1 MTTVLPF
8 LEPEHIASFFTLVF
22 LEIVLAGDNL
32 VLIAILSSRLPPEQR
47 PVARR
52 FGLAAAVITR
62 LLLLFSL
69 FWLSHL
75 QTPIPLDQYGLKGIA
90 TTPRQIVLGLGG
102 LFLLL
107 KSLSEIA
114 SFFDETG
121 ERNQARSMKPGSSIF
136 VLTIVQI
143 AVFDIVFS
151 LDSVIAAIGI
161 ARHVQVMAA
170 AIVAAALVML
180 LLVNVISN
188 FIDRHPTIKLIALN
202 FLALVGIILVA
213 EAFRIDIERA
223 WYYLGLA
230 CVTVVQLVGYWFI
243 HQTPLMRRVVLV
255 AALALV
261 AVMGI
266 GAWQDATGQSSPF
279 RDSYLAAVHAF
290 EAARA
295 WIESLLA
302 SMRPFFGV
310 HSSGS

>member
-75 QTPIPLDQYGLKGIA
+75 QTPIPLDQYGLKGFA

-266 GAWQDATGQSSPF
+266 GAWQDTTGQASPF
-279 RDSYLAAVHAF
+279 RDTYLAAVHAF

>member
-1 MTTVLPF
+1 MTAITF
-8 LEPEHIASFFTLVF
+8 LEPEHIASFLTLVF

-32 VLIAILSSRLPPEQR
+32 VLIAILSSRLPAEQR
-47 PVARR
+47 PLARR

-62 LLLLFSL
+62 LMLLVSL

-75 QTPIPLDQYGLKGIA
+75 QTPIPLDQYGLAGIT

-114 SFFDETG
+114 SFFQEDG
-121 ERNQARSMKPGSSIF
+121 SRAQGQSMRAGSSIF
-136 VLTIVQI
+136 MLTIVQI
-143 AVFDIVFS
+143 AIFDIVFS

-213 EAFRIDIERA
+213 ESFKVDIERA
-223 WYYLGLA
+223 WYYFGLA
-230 CVTVVQLVGYWFI
+230 CVTLVQVIGFWFI
-243 HQTPLMRRVVLV
+243 HQPPVIRRLALGAAVI
-255 AALALV
+255 ALAVL
-261 AVMGI
+261 AI
-266 GAWQDATGQSSPF
+266 GAWQDANGQASPL
-279 RDSYLAAVHAF
+279 RDIYLSAAGALQ
-290 EAARA
+290 AARA
-295 WIESLLA
+295 AIEGLLA
-302 SMRPFFGV
+302 SMRPLFGL
-310 HSSGS
+310 SMR